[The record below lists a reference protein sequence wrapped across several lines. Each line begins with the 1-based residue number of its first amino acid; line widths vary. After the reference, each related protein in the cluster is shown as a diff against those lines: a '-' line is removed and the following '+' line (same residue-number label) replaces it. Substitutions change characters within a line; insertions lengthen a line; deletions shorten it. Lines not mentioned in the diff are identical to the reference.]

1 MEETTMG
8 YTQKFNQKQESALRH
23 IAQKHGY
30 FFKNHGS
37 QELTENGVYR
47 IYVDFDTGSAATVN
61 TQMLGR
67 RITENES
74 FKEVDEIYFRGQ
86 KIWPLPKKVF

>member
-1 MEETTMG
+1 MSFV
-8 YTQKFNQKQESALRH
+8 QKFNTDQQNALRN
-23 IAQKHGY
+23 IAKRHG
-30 FFKNHGS
+30 FFFRNHGS
-37 QELTENGVYR
+37 QELTDEGIYR
-47 IYVDFDTGSAATVN
+47 IYVDFDTRSVATVN